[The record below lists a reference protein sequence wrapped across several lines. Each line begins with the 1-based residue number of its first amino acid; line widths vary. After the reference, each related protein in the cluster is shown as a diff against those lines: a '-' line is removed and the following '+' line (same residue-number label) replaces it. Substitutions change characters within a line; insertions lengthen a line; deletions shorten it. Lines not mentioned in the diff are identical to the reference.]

1 MAVDDLS
8 LFPLSQQAWQRIH
21 HLATV
26 HTVRGVL
33 FRAFYRLPEALQPTP
48 ELMAKWLV
56 ATDSIERRNRQMDAA
71 LDSFSRLFYANALRP
86 LLLKGQGVA
95 AFYEIPAQRECG
107 DIDLG
112 FPNPDHFAR
121 AVQLLQSEGIDLQP
135 KPDGSR
141 AGRWEGVEV
150 ELHPRLFDLA
160 NPRLRGWL
168 KSLTES
174 QAIFHDTLT
183 LQSGLQVDV
192 PSAAANLLLLN
203 THILKHLCGHGVG
216 LRQFCD
222 MARACH
228 ALHASCDPETLREAC
243 KKVGIMRWTRQL
255 HAVLTH
261 CLGLPVDE
269 LPFPE
274 RDAEVSPRLLH
285 AVLRDGNF
293 GRERRKTDS
302 VSPFQSKMDTVAA
315 YCRHLRL
322 SATYAPAEAFWNVA
336 SLIRGNLA

>member
-1 MAVDDLS
+1 MDDLR
-8 LFPLSQQAWQRIH
+8 LFPLSEQAWQGIH

-33 FRAFYRLPEALQPTP
+33 FRAFYRLPEDLQPAP

-56 ATDSIERRNRQMDAA
+56 ETDSIERRNRQMDAA
-71 LDSFSRLFYANALRP
+71 IDSISRLFYANGLRP

-95 AFYEIPAQRECG
+95 SFYEIPAQRECG
-107 DIDLG
+107 DIDFS
-112 FPNPDHFAR
+112 FPHPDHFAR
-121 AVQLLQSEGIDLQP
+121 AVQLLKSNGVDLQS

-141 AGRWEGVEV
+141 AGRWQGVEV

-160 NPRLRGWL
+160 NPRLGGWL
-168 KSLTES
+168 KSLTEA
-174 QAIFHDTLT
+174 QTVFHDTLT
-183 LQSGLQVDV
+183 LPSGLQVDV

-203 THILKHLCGHGVG
+203 THILKHLIGRGIG

-228 ALHASCDPETLREAC
+228 VLRGSCDPETLRVAC
-243 KKVGIMRWTRQL
+243 KKVGLLRWTRQL

-261 CLGLPVDE
+261 CMGLPAEE
-269 LPFPE
+269 LPFPD
-274 RDAEVSPRLLH
+274 RDAEVSPILLQ

-293 GRERRKTDS
+293 GRERRQTDS
-302 VSPFQSKMDTVAA
+302 VIPLRRKMDTVAA
-315 YCRHLRL
+315 YCSHLRL